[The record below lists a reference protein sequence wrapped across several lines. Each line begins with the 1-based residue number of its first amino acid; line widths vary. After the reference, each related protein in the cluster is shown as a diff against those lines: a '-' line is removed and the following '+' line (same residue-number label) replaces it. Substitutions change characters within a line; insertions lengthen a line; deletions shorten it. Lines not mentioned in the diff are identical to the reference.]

1 MLSGQSGFYYYL
13 TDTVCPIKVP
23 EPGMLFWSEDINKL
37 IAALD
42 SGQLPKLFVDW
53 NFFHDDTYRPEIYQ
67 QLQLAISEHYQAEA
81 ASPSGRVIL
90 YVPR

>member
-1 MLSGQSGFYYYL
+1 M
-13 TDTVCPIKVP
+13 
-23 EPGMLFWSEDINKL
+23 NRL

-42 SGQLPKLFVDW
+42 SGQLPKLFVDQ
-53 NFFHDDTYRPEIYQ
+53 NFFEDDTYRPEIYQ
-67 QLQLAISEHYQAEA
+67 QIQQAISGHYQAKA